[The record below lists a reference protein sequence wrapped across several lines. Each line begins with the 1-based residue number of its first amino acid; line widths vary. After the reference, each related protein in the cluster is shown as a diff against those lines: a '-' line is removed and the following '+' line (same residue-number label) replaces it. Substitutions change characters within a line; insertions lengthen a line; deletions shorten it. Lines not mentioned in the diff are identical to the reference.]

1 MPVEEPRW
9 WYAERASSL
18 GRLLDP
24 IGSIVGWIAE
34 RRWHST
40 DGYRA
45 NRPVICI
52 GNFTAGGTGKT
63 PLALEVARILR
74 LAGETPVFLS
84 RGYGGSLRGPHLVN
98 LATDT
103 AAEVGDEVLLLA
115 KQGVAFVARDRA
127 AGAKAI
133 EVAIERGDCAGT
145 VIIMDDGLQNPSLVK
160 DLTLAVVDGRR
171 GFGNGR
177 IIPAG
182 PLRAALNFQMKL
194 ADAIIINQPAAAHHD
209 DADRPTLIGN
219 FAGPIL
225 EATPSPVGEHAWLTP
240 KPLVAFAGIGNP
252 ARFYELLRNLGGHV
266 VAEVSFADHR
276 RLKESEATRILE
288 LAASHGAVIAT
299 TEKDIARLRGLGG
312 ARGRLREEAHALAIQ
327 LTWRHDDGA
336 YLASLLSDALKRRR
350 QR

>member
-1 MPVEEPRW
+1 MPGEEPRW
-9 WYAERASSL
+9 WYAEHASSL
-18 GRLLDP
+18 GRLLGP
-24 IGSIVGWIAE
+24 IGSVVGWVAE

-45 NRPVICI
+45 KLPVICI

-63 PLALEVARILR
+63 PLALDVARTLKH
-74 LAGETPVFLS
+74 AGETPVFLS
-84 RGYGGSLRGPHLVN
+84 RGYGGSRRGPHQVD
-98 LATDT
+98 LAKDT

-115 KQGVAFVARDRA
+115 MRDIAFVARDRA

-160 DLTLAVVDGRR
+160 DFTLAVVDGGRV
-171 GFGNGR
+171 FGNGR

-182 PLRAALNFQMKL
+182 PLRARLNFQMKL
-194 ADAIIINQPAAAHHD
+194 VDAIVVNQPPSTLRD
-209 DADRPTLIGN
+209 GADRPALMRN

-225 EATPSPVGEHAWLTP
+225 QATPAPVGQHAWLTP
-240 KPLVAFAGIGNP
+240 EPLVAFAGIGNP

-266 VAEVSFADHR
+266 VEEVSFADHR
-276 RLKESEATRILE
+276 SLNESEATRILE

-312 ARGRLREEAHALAIQ
+312 ARGRLREDAHALLIR
-327 LTWRHDDGA
+327 LNWRDEDGA
-336 YLASLLSDALKRRR
+336 HLASLLSDALQRRR
-350 QR
+350 QL